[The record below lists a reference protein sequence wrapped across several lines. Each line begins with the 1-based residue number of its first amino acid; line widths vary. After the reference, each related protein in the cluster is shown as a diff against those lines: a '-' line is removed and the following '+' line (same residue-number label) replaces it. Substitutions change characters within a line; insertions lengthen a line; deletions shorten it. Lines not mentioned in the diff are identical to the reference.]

1 MAFSFENWD
10 NMIKISTELYESAYE
25 MYVEQKERNR
35 RLQVTERPI
44 VYYFGYSHL
53 MKGLAYQKKKMYQE
67 AKQCIA
73 NYEDL
78 SYMSDGS
85 PANNQAVENF
95 RFFARANMFTLN
107 ILSGNLDCLEDYS
120 AFIQENPSETLPGL
134 ITILEAANIHNYD
147 VDHILDI
154 LVVEDSQLIP
164 IDQNPNRTRLSKK
177 TFSKERLK
185 MKKVLFSTVVALG
198 LFSVSLLTASAFTT
212 LNHGANYDTANH
224 GANYSIQNHAVPAR
238 TKPVPAEPRYPSR
251 SELNYEEKRAIGTK
265 AAELVTRGQCIILD
279 ASSSVLELAKALVEH
294 DYLTVVTNGLEAGT
308 ILNQNPR
315 INVILIGGILRSGSK
330 TIEGVLGKSIL
341 EGIHSDLFF
350 TSAEGLSVREGMTDF
365 SLYEAELKKLMI
377 ASSSKTVALVDHT
390 KLGRRSIATSAK
402 MEDIDVLITDEGA
415 DPEFLRQLGTTE
427 VLIAPYL

>member
-1 MAFSFENWD
+1 MEDRSMTVKIEIDTLVTMLKMAFSFENWD

-35 RLQVTERPI
+35 RIQVTERPI

-95 RFFARANMFTLN
+95 RFFAKANMFTLN

-164 IDQNPNRTRLSKK
+164 IDQNPVDLSYYISFLYLLAVYRFKKENHVEALDRTLQALTLSDKLEDDKIFKK
-177 TFSKERLK
+177 C
-185 MKKVLFSTVVALG
+185 VAL
-198 LFSVSLLTASAFTT
+198 FESFRSHASLTQLES
-212 LNHGANYDTANH
+212 YS
-224 GANYSIQNHAVPAR
+224 SIQKNIL
-238 TKPVPAEPRYPSR
+238 KG
-251 SELNYEEKRAIGTK
+251 AI
-265 AAELVTRGQCIILD
+265 ED
-279 ASSSVLELAKALVEH
+279 E
-294 DYLTVVTNGLEAGT
+294 
-308 ILNQNPR
+308 
-315 INVILIGGILRSGSK
+315 
-330 TIEGVLGKSIL
+330 
-341 EGIHSDLFF
+341 EGIVFD
-350 TSAEGLSVREGMTDF
+350 G
-365 SLYEAELKKLMI
+365 
-377 ASSSKTVALVDHT
+377 SSIRT
-390 KLGRRSIATSAK
+390 I
-402 MEDIDVLITDEGA
+402 
-415 DPEFLRQLGTTE
+415 
-427 VLIAPYL
+427 